1 MDWDWIIIMALA
13 ILGAGLIAGG
23 VVSYRGS
30 ERVGVRAFGAAAVAV
45 GVMMWAVVMIV
56 TPVSYSGE
64 APPAPTVTAVEI
76 GRVAH

>member
-1 MDWDWIIIMALA
+1 MEWGWIVIMALA

-30 ERVGVRAFGAAAVAV
+30 TKVGIKAFGAAAVAV
-45 GVMMWAVVMIV
+45 GVMMWAVVLMV

-64 APPAPTVTAVEI
+64 GPPAPTVEAIKV
-76 GRVAH
+76 R